1 MQLMNEYVVGVG
13 GANLDMHARSRNPV
27 VMRDSNPS
35 FMHTS
40 TGGVTRNIIENLARQ
55 GVSCKLLTAV
65 GNDAFGDRILRGCR
79 DVGIDVTRVYVSMEF
94 PSSCYFALT
103 DQKGDMLIGA
113 SDMRIVENL
122 PPEYLE
128 ENRELLQ
135 GAKAIVCDTNPSIE
149 FLEKLTEVVDG
160 KTKIF
165 IDPVST
171 TYSRKMEGLYDR
183 FYLAKPNLIELEMLT
198 GIQCSTD
205 DGIRQAAD
213 VLLNKGLESIAVSLG
228 GRGCYYADR
237 QGRQMFRALRRIE
250 TMVDATGAGDAF
262 MAGLVHAWC
271 AGSEPEEMLD
281 YALASGIIAVQS
293 GETINPDM
301 SDEAVRKA
309 IEEYRI

>member
-1 MQLMNEYVVGVG
+1 MEKYVVGVG

-35 FMHTS
+35 YMHTS
-40 TGGVTRNIIENLARQ
+40 TGGVTRNIIDNLARQ
-55 GVSCKLLTAV
+55 GVNCKLLTAV

-79 DVGIDVTRVYVSMEF
+79 EVGVDVTRVFVSKEY

-122 PPEYLE
+122 PTEYLE

-135 GAKAIVCDTNPSIE
+135 GAAAIVCDTNPSPD
-149 FLEKLTEVVDG
+149 FLRKLTEVAG
-160 KTKIF
+160 ETKIF
-165 IDPVST
+165 VDPVST
-171 TYSRKMEGLYDR
+171 TYSRKLQGLYDR

-198 GIQCSTD
+198 GISCAAD
-205 DGIRQAAD
+205 DGIRRAAD
-213 VLLNKGLESIAVSLG
+213 VLLEKGLEAIAVSLG

-237 QGRQMFRALRRIE
+237 AGNSMFRQLRRIE

-262 MAGLVHAWC
+262 MAGLVHGWVE
-271 AGSEPEEMLD
+271 GKKPEEFID

-301 SDEAVRKA
+301 SNEAVLRT
-309 IEEYRI
+309 IEEYRV